1 MNTFIIDGRKFY
13 EVMHEN
19 FRRGFP
25 SPRTI
30 EKKIAKFELLLREG
44 KIGAEF
50 FKDYLLRYNLPLVCS
65 IAEDATGVVGRREYS
80 SEWNSV
86 VGCSLPLKSS
96 GLPDFNMSIVK
107 QVKDIRKMFQLYER
121 SSLVMIVMAQ
131 PLANVPPVGIG

>member
-1 MNTFIIDGRKFY
+1 MNTFIIYGRKFY

-30 EKKIAKFELLLREG
+30 EKKIAKFVLLLIREG
-44 KIGAEF
+44 EIGAEV
-50 FKDYLLRYNLPLVCS
+50 FKDYLLRNNLPLVCS

-80 SEWNSV
+80 SELNSV

-121 SSLVMIVMAQ
+121 
-131 PLANVPPVGIG
+131 